1 MNKVEKYNIKY
12 KNLIS
17 KLFGGSNNEDKWWE
31 QYENEDYDYDEY
43 NYGYDPD
50 DDMDSKIP
58 KSFNNTTKRE
68 SRNEANIEKEN
79 YDNLINE
86 IIKEDIF
93 VNWNTFDNKKKKNII
108 EKLKSVNV
116 YDIID
121 NHNIIDNLIS
131 SASNFDLI
139 EVLFKKSYFKEIFW
153 KNTLIKFDTTLAIKM
168 LKEEIIDFKSLLYIL
183 SKIPKYSID
192 DNQNNILESLD
203 NVKDKF
209 KFDVFIKFYDFNY
222 AEINDK
228 RIKSRMLNDILNSI
242 VLEENTIEL
251 NGNKYNLNIF
261 EEFLKHENELE
272 FEIKM
277 LYMYIKFFNSNI
289 LLNIFKYYD

>member
-1 MNKVEKYNIKY
+1 MI
-12 KNLIS
+12 L
-17 KLFGGSNNEDKWWE
+17 
-31 QYENEDYDYDEY
+31 
-43 NYGYDPD
+43 P
-50 DDMDSKIP
+50 
-58 KSFNNTTKRE
+58 RE
-68 SRNEANIEKEN
+68 SGTRNEQVLNLCGFANEK
-79 YDNLINE
+79 
-86 IIKEDIF
+86 KE
-93 VNWNTFDNKKKKNII
+93 
-108 EKLKSVNV
+108 
-116 YDIID
+116 
-121 NHNIIDNLIS
+121 DNLIS